1 MRCDKTKPTSL
12 SGCPADGASCPA
24 GVAALMLLA
33 GLDPAVVANDWL
45 DIVVLAATTEG
56 ACRFLLSDKQ
66 NGLNP
71 LTPIS
76 TGAIIMNSWSR
87 PPRDER
93 PDDNGMDEN
102 EC

>member
-12 SGCPADGASCPA
+12 SGCPADGASCPD
-24 GVAALMLLA
+24 GVAAIMLLA
-33 GLDPAVVANDWL
+33 ALDPAVVANDWL
-45 DIVVLAATTEG
+45 DILVLAATLEG
-56 ACRFLLSDKQ
+56 SRRSFHPHGQ
-66 NGLNP
+66 NGFDL

-87 PPRDER
+87 TPRDER
-93 PDDNGMDEN
+93 PDDNGMEEN